1 MITCDIETT
10 EKVEYEDLLK
20 NYYEKMEIIEEQD
33 KEIERLNKKI
43 EQYENPEDM
52 TLMFMWCDEKAKDEI
67 KRLNNIIKGLDNT
80 IENLEEVVEHKENII
95 KEVREYIENKLWN
108 YFDERNIYLKVR
120 DEFLEI
126 LDKENMK

>member
-1 MITCDIETT
+1 MIIGDIETT

-67 KRLNNIIKGLDNT
+67 KRLNNIIN
-80 IENLEEVVEHKENII
+80 ELEEEISKHIALCTDITLN
-95 KEVREYIENKLWN
+95 
-108 YFDERNIYLKVR
+108 D
-120 DEFLEI
+120 I
-126 LDKENMK
+126 LDKLQELKGSNSNENL